1 MNLLNIYF
9 TPFAAALVLVA
20 IYFSEP
26 EKAVAY
32 WSFGILALSLGVNQW
47 FSKNT
52 YRFYNWAKQLKVI
65 QVWLTFLWSAALVY
79 LLMPYWAPMWLL
91 LTLPPVTAA
100 LYQDKL
106 KTLGTGIVCGAT
118 LLGLYYLRQQA
129 EGLSLGSQFWA
140 MAFVHASFI
149 PVLGVF
155 VHALAETA
163 LRMRDIGARS

>member
-26 EKAVAY
+26 DKTTKY
-32 WSFGILALSLGVNQW
+32 LSFGILALSLAVNHW

-52 YRFYNWAKQLKVI
+52 YRFIMWAQRLKIVQI
-65 QVWLTFLWSAALVY
+65 WLTFLWSAALAY

-100 LYQDKL
+100 MYQDKW
-106 KTLGTGIVCGAT
+106 KTLATGVVCAGT
-118 LLGLYYLRQQA
+118 LLGLYYLRQLSV
-129 EGLSLGSQFWA
+129 GLPLGAQFWA
-140 MAFVHASFI
+140 MAFVHAAFI

-163 LRMRDIGARS
+163 LRMRDIGTR